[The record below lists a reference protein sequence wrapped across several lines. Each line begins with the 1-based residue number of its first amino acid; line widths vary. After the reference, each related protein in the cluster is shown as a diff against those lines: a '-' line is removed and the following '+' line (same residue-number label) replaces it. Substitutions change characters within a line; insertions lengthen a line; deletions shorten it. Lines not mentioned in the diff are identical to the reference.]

1 MAGPL
6 GLTAYAAQGTQLCAT
21 SRNSARRGRSH
32 CTCAAVAEPPP
43 RLARAALS
51 SSDGGCS
58 MDSSASNGGM
68 FCIWPRFEAMH
79 QSSGFGRAA
88 QVPYCAT
95 DTGHGQCMLTEALR
109 MFISTERRAHGICSH
124 LSIHC
129 VHLHAHS
136 TCAASCSCRLRSQL
150 SSARRQPLKLWQASL
165 PTDQCPRKTGM
176 TSTWPSAGG
185 TKACDCE
192 DAGLFDPRTGSQNCS
207 FAACIGTWQLGIAF
221 DSWLSWCSRHKL
233 CP

>member
-6 GLTAYAAQGTQLCAT
+6 GLTAHAAQGTQLCAT
-21 SRNSARRGRSH
+21 SRSCARRGRSR

-43 RLARAALS
+43 RLVRAALS

-88 QVPYCAT
+88 QVPYRAS
-95 DTGHGQCMLTEALR
+95 DTGHGQCMVTEALR
-109 MFISTERRAHGICSH
+109 LFVSTERRAHGICSH

-129 VHLHAHS
+129 VHLHTHL
-136 TCAASCSCRLRSQL
+136 TCAASRSCRLRSQ
-150 SSARRQPLKLWQASL
+150 QKKFLKRWQASSL
-165 PTDQCPRKTGM
+165 TDQCPRKTGM

-185 TKACDCE
+185 IKACDCE
-192 DAGLFDPRTGSQNCS
+192 VAGRFDPRTVSQNCS
-207 FAACIGTWQLGIAF
+207 FAACIGTWQLCIAF